1 MVTAAVFTT
10 HQKHAIIS
18 LSMALALRMF
28 GVSLFLPVLSIY
40 AQEFTNN
47 GHLIGVALGV
57 YGLVQAV
64 FQVPVGMM
72 SDRIGRKRVILIGL
86 FIFILGS
93 ILAAVTT
100 NILVLILA
108 RAMQG
113 AGAISGAVYAY
124 IADVIERDKRS
135 RAMALIGMP
144 FGIAFSIGI
153 VLGPMLGHWWG
164 IPALFWLCAG
174 LVTIS
179 ATYVY
184 FAIEER
190 TALMNVESKIS
201 ISEVFSALRQPG
213 LFKLNLGGFITN
225 FYQTSILGLFL
236 PSLAQNYVALNQF
249 WKIMVPMVAIG
260 TVVMLWSAKKTDSGR
275 SYAMAKL
282 AFILL
287 SASAVVLML
296 PGFPLLIIGAIL
308 FFTGFSMTQPLLSTA
323 VTMAANQR
331 LVGTTS
337 GLYNMSQF
345 IGTFFGGAI
354 GGFFLHNIPVF
365 LVILFLLGMLG
376 VFTVAGAIKQL
387 R

>member
-1 MVTAAVFTT
+1 MTTAAIFTSQ
-10 HQKHAIIS
+10 QKHAIMS

-40 AQEFTNN
+40 AQDFTNN
-47 GHLIGVALGV
+47 GHLIGVSLGV
-57 YGLVQAV
+57 YGLVQAI
-64 FQVPVGMM
+64 FQVPVGMI
-72 SDRIGRKRVILIGL
+72 SDRVGRKKVILIGL
-86 FIFILGS
+86 FIFVLGS

-100 NILVLILA
+100 NIFILIAA

-144 FGIAFSIGI
+144 FGIAFSVGI
-153 VLGPMLGHWWG
+153 VLGPILGHWWG

-174 LVTIS
+174 LVTLS

-190 TALMNVESKIS
+190 TMALGSAGEIKLRNI
-201 ISEVFSALRQPG
+201 FQALREPI

-225 FYQTSILGLFL
+225 FYLTAVLGLFL
-236 PSLAQNYVALNQF
+236 PILAKNYVDINHF
-249 WKIMVPMVAIG
+249 WKIMMPMVIVG
-260 TVVMLWSAKKTDSGR
+260 TVVMLWSAKKTDSGN

-287 SASAVVLML
+287 SASAIVFML
-296 PGFPLLIIGAIL
+296 PGFPLLILGAIL

-323 VTMAANQR
+323 VTMVANQR
-331 LVGTTS
+331 MVGTTS

-345 IGTFFGGAI
+345 LGTFFGGAI
-354 GGFFLHNIPVF
+354 GGFFLNDISTF

-376 VFTVAGAIKQL
+376 TFLVASAIKQL